1 MTALECLTLHRLQM
15 LEILEAPLENM
26 PSIEALTALNEL
38 HLYVADYAY
47 GCRAFT
53 ALSLPRLQQLQVLRL
68 RASDVDD
75 DIGYFYVAL
84 RAGDVLAIGR
94 ALKAWPCPCS
104 TTSMQYTFRMI
115 TQITFMMLI
124 HNWTNAMTLD
134 YFRVQ
139 QQKVAVFASGMQ
151 STGGWVRRRA
161 CRGWTSRRW

>member
-1 MTALECLTLHRLQM
+1 MTALECLTLQRLQM

-94 ALKAWPCPCS
+94 ALIAWPLPLLHDVEVDDDEAPRS
-104 TTSMQYTFRMI
+104 SGG
-115 TQITFMMLI
+115 L
-124 HNWTNAMTLD
+124 
-134 YFRVQ
+134 
-139 QQKVAVFASGMQ
+139 AVGRLQANV
-151 STGGWVRRRA
+151 GGGRR
-161 CRGWTSRRW
+161 